1 MSDGVSRP
9 VRENR
14 EPRWSRFDTQWY
26 LLRYPEVRDWMREE
40 GQEDPY
46 AFYLQTGQRYGH
58 SPNRYFDE
66 MWYRDAH
73 KDVRQG
79 LIREDWASGFE
90 HYMATGYKTHSP
102 HWLFDEPGYRRRYP
116 ELTQRFFNENGF
128 RNGYDHYLE
137 TGESHYYRG
146 HHFFDEELCRE
157 LSLTFPDHF
166 DSRIGLFSSWL
177 GLPAHVADAGRVS
190 WYFDPVWYLTRYPEV
205 RQEIAAGQYSS
216 ALHHYLTNET
226 PRLFDPQEFFS
237 EQYYAQSSPDM
248 VPSLENGYFRN
259 GYDHFVRY
267 GAQEG
272 RIPQEGVDLAAHLAQ
287 TQVRNDV
294 RNRLYDSAFAHLVAG
309 RTGLGEGRMAALASV
324 SELPEE
330 HSRILFEREAE
341 AILPS
346 LVRHPLDFTVHGIPE
361 VSVLMV
367 VYDRIALTAQALASL
382 RANYAGAIQLVLVD
396 SGSHDQTRHIGRMVR
411 GATILRYRHN
421 IGYLQGCNLAL
432 EKAEAPFVLYL
443 NNDVRL
449 YPDAIVHALARLRSD
464 AGIGAVGGKL
474 IRTNMHLQEAGSI
487 IWRDG
492 ATYGY
497 LREDDP
503 NLTTANFVRDVDYCS
518 AAFLMVRT
526 ALLRRL
532 GGYDTRYMPA
542 YFEDA
547 DLCVRIIRAGMR
559 IVYDPGVA
567 IEHLEFGSSGAA
579 GSHALIQGNLKTF
592 ARLQQDFLRYQQ
604 PAHIRNAVLG
614 REHRISQRKR
624 ILFIED
630 RLPLRRLG
638 SGYVRSNDIIR
649 EMTALGYQVTVFPI
663 MRRDQTAIDLFGDF
677 PETVELIVDQDLS
690 DFADFLQ
697 ERVGYYDLLWIG
709 RTHNMARLLPL
720 LNESNRYLPAAGP
733 VLDTEVI
740 ATPRTL
746 ERIRVLGLPEAD
758 ISLDD
763 MLHQELDCARF
774 CQRIVAVTAH
784 DADLVR
790 RAGYDHVSVLGHE
803 LFSQPTPAPF
813 EARHNILFFGAIH
826 DEGSPNHDSLIWFV
840 EDVLPLLDQM
850 LPPEIH
856 FTIAGYV
863 GPDVDMTVFSGN
875 SRVEI
880 MGPVGDPRE
889 LFDRHRVF
897 VAPTRFAGGIPF
909 KVHEAA
915 SYGLP
920 QVVTTLL
927 REEVGWADG
936 MEVLAAPANDP
947 VAFANAVERLYQDRE
962 LWENLRQGALGA
974 IERDCSPVR
983 FRQQLSDIIKT
994 CIA

>member
-1 MSDGVSRP
+1 M
-9 VRENR
+9 
-14 EPRWSRFDTQWY
+14 Q
-26 LLRYPEVRDWMREE
+26 EE

-46 AFYLQTGQRYGH
+46 TFYLQTGQRYGH

-66 MWYRDAH
+66 IWYRDAH

-79 LIREDWASGFE
+79 LIREEWVSGFE
-90 HYMATGYKTHSP
+90 HYTASGYRTHSP

-116 ELTQRFFNENGF
+116 ELSQRFLTENGF

-137 TGESHYYRG
+137 IGESHYYRG
-146 HHFFDEELCRE
+146 HHFFDDELCRE
-157 LSLTFPDHF
+157 LALTFPDHF
-166 DSRIGLFSSWL
+166 DSRIGLFGSWL
-177 GLPAHVADAGRVS
+177 GLPSHVADAGRVS
-190 WYFDPVWYLTRYPEV
+190 WYFDPVWYLTRYPGV
-205 RQEIAAGQYSS
+205 RQEIAAGHYSN

-237 EQYYAQSSPDM
+237 EEFYRQAHPDM
-248 VPSLENGYFRN
+248 VPSLEHGYFRN

-267 GAQEG
+267 GACEG
-272 RIPQEGVDLAAHLAQ
+272 RAPKEDVDLAAHMAQ
-287 TQVRNDV
+287 AQVRNDV

-309 RTGLGEGRMAALASV
+309 RTGLGEGRMAALAAV

-330 HSRILFEREAE
+330 QSRLLFEREAE
-341 AILPS
+341 AMLPS

-361 VSVLMV
+361 ISVLMV
-367 VYDRIALTAQALASL
+367 LYDRVALTAQALASL
-382 RANYAGAIQLVLVD
+382 RANYAGSIQLVLVD
-396 SGSHDQTRHIGRMVR
+396 SGSHDQTRHIGQMVH

-443 NNDVRL
+443 NNDIRL
-449 YPDAIVHALARLRSD
+449 YPDAIVHALKRLRAEPD
-464 AGIGAVGGKL
+464 IGAIGGKL
-474 IRTNMHLQEAGSI
+474 IRTNMRLQEAGSI

-503 NLTTANFVRDVDYCS
+503 NLTNANFVRDVDYCS

-532 GGYDTRYMPA
+532 GGYDPRYMPA

-547 DLCVRIIRAGMR
+547 DLCVRILKTGMR
-559 IVYDPGVA
+559 IVYDPGVV

-579 GSHALIQGNLKTF
+579 GSHALIRGNLKTF
-592 ARLQQDFLRYQQ
+592 ARLQHDFLRHQQ
-604 PAHIRNAVLG
+604 PAHIRNAILA
-614 REHRISQRKR
+614 REHRISQRR
-624 ILFIED
+624 RVLFIED

-649 EMTALGYQVTVFPI
+649 EMAALGYQVTVFPVLP
-663 MRRDQTAIDLFGDF
+663 RDQTAIDLFGDF
-677 PETVELIVDQDLS
+677 PETVELIVNQDLS
-690 DFADFLQ
+690 GFADFIQ
-697 ERVGYYDLLWIG
+697 ERVGYYDLVWMG

-720 LNESNRYLPAAGP
+720 LNESSRYLPVAGP

-740 ATPRTL
+740 ATPRTM
-746 ERIRVLGLPEAD
+746 ERVRVLGLDEPE
-758 ISLDD
+758 ISFDE
-763 MLHQELDCARF
+763 MLQQELECARF
-774 CQRIVAVTAH
+774 CQQIITVTSH

-790 RAGYDHVSVLGHE
+790 RAGYENVSVLGHE
-803 LFSQPTPAPF
+803 LQSQPTPATF
-813 EARHNILFFGAIH
+813 EDRNNILFFGAVH
-826 DEGSPNHDSLIWFV
+826 DEGAPNHDSLVWFV
-840 EDVLPLLDQM
+840 DSVLPILDEVLPSDVL
-850 LPPEIH
+850 
-856 FTIAGYV
+856 FTIAGFV
-863 GPDVDMTVFSGN
+863 DPKVDMTVFST
-875 SRVEI
+875 SDRVKI
-880 MGPVGDPRE
+880 VGPVGDPRE

-927 REEVGWADG
+927 CDEVGWTDRE
-936 MEVLAAPANDP
+936 EVLAAPANDAE
-947 VAFANAVERLYQDRE
+947 AFAAAVVRLYQDGA
-962 LWENLRQGALGA
+962 LWEKLRQGALA
-974 IERDCSPVR
+974 AVERDCSPVR
-983 FRQQLSDIIKT
+983 FRQALSDIVQS